1 MTRPFII
8 SIVCVL
14 ISLAAVLPSPA
25 IATQDGR
32 NPNPPSERT
41 PVFVERIN
49 FSNGNPNEDDKIVI
63 RGTLRNNES
72 REISNITAVFLMD
85 GTEIGN
91 ISGLKIE
98 GNGSL
103 VVEQTWWAKKYNH
116 TVSILVN
123 LNGQTLKDSQLSK
136 GIYVEPT
143 PIGDFTTP
151 ILLLALL
158 MLMIFLTGV
167 SPSIVERI
175 VNRGFWKRS
184 KY

>member
-1 MTRPFII
+1 MLRKLVIP
-8 SIVCVL
+8 IVCVL
-14 ISLAAVLPSPA
+14 ISLSVILPSPA
-25 IATQDGR
+25 IAKQDDGD
-32 NPNPPSERT
+32 PKPAPERP

-63 RGTLRNNES
+63 YGTLRNNES
-72 REISNITAVFLMD
+72 RDISNITAVFLID
-85 GTEIGN
+85 GKEIGN
-91 ISGLKIE
+91 VSGLKIE

-103 VVEQTWWAKKYNH
+103 VVEQTWQAKKYNH
-116 TVSILVN
+116 TISILVKM
-123 LNGQTLKDSQLSK
+123 NGQILRDSQLSK
-136 GIYVEPT
+136 GIYVEPA

-175 VNRGFWKRS
+175 VNRR
-184 KY
+184 